1 MRFWLL
7 PLILLGEIAL
17 FTALSGQS
25 FSPASGATSYFRSY
39 FADLLCQSAPVL
51 LLAFGMTVILMTAGI
66 DLSAGSMVALV
77 ACAMASFPAGPG
89 FWWTAVPAGLA
100 LALLLG
106 ATNGALIAWLDV
118 PPIIATL
125 GTMILYRGLCFV
137 VMGDL
142 EKSPFL
148 NVPAYEWLGQPGGA
162 ALLLALTFAL
172 GGCWLKRS
180 RWLREILMLGGNPVA
195 ARYAGIPASRRIVQ
209 VYTLAGGLA
218 FLAALAFT
226 ARNSSVSASS
236 LTGLE
241 LQVIVAVVLGGTRV
255 QGGAGSLLGSFYGV
269 LIIAVMDEGLR
280 GAAQWGARNLPFK
293 LSHLEYILLGL
304 LLVVGVWLNTRG
316 RKPADNRPPG

>member
-25 FSPASGATSYFRSY
+25 FSPASSAASYFRSY

-148 NVPAYEWLGQPGGA
+148 NVPARRVRDRRHDA
-162 ALLLALTFAL
+162 ADDARLLVRGLARRRRSGLDGSDRRRERGRHRL
-172 GGCWLKRS
+172 RPRRS
-180 RWLREILMLGGNPVA
+180 RGHV
-195 ARYAGIPASRRIVQ
+195 
-209 VYTLAGGLA
+209 
-218 FLAALAFT
+218 
-226 ARNSSVSASS
+226 
-236 LTGLE
+236 
-241 LQVIVAVVLGGTRV
+241 
-255 QGGAGSLLGSFYGV
+255 
-269 LIIAVMDEGLR
+269 R
-280 GAAQWGARNLPFK
+280 GA
-293 LSHLEYILLGL
+293 
-304 LLVVGVWLNTRG
+304 RG
-316 RKPADNRPPG
+316 

>member
-1 MRFWLL
+1 MRHWLL
-7 PLILLGEIAL
+7 PLILLAEIAF

-25 FSPASGATSYFRSY
+25 FASTADAVSYFRSY

-51 LLAFGMTVILMTAGI
+51 LIAFGMTIVLMTAGI
-66 DLSAGSMVALV
+66 DLSVGSMVALV
-77 ACAMASFPAGPG
+77 ACVMASFPAGPE
-89 FWWTAVPAGLA
+89 FWWTAVPLGLA
-100 LALLLG
+100 LAVLLG

-118 PPIIATL
+118 PPIINTL

-148 NVPAYEWLGQPGGA
+148 SVPGYEWLGQLSGA
-162 ALLLALTFAL
+162 ALLLIVTFGL
-172 GGCWLKRS
+172 GGFWLKRS

-195 ARYAGIPASRRIVQ
+195 ARYAGIPVSRRIIETYGIVG
-209 VYTLAGGLA
+209 LLA
-218 FLAALAFT
+218 FLAALTFT

-255 QGGAGSLLGSFYGV
+255 QGGAGSMLGTFYGV

-280 GAAQWGARNLPFK
+280 GAAQWGSRNLPFK
-293 LSHLEYILLGL
+293 ISHFEYILLGL
-304 LLVVGVWLNTRG
+304 LLVVGVWLNTRE
-316 RKPADNRPPG
+316 RSTAHTPPPK

>member
-1 MRFWLL
+1 MRHWLL
-7 PLILLGEIAL
+7 PLILLAEIAL

-25 FSPASGATSYFRSY
+25 FTSAGDATSYFRSY

-51 LLAFGMTVILMTAGI
+51 LIAFGMTIVLMTAGI
-66 DLSAGSMVALV
+66 DLSVGSMVALV
-77 ACAMASFPAGPG
+77 ACVMASFPAGPE
-89 FWWTAVPAGLA
+89 FWWTAVPLGLA

-118 PPIIATL
+118 PPIITTL

-148 NVPAYEWLGQPGGA
+148 SVPGYEWFGQVSGA
-162 ALLLALTFAL
+162 ALLLVFTFGL
-172 GGCWLKRS
+172 CGFWLNRS

-195 ARYAGIPASRRIVQ
+195 ARYAGIPVSRRIIETCGTVG
-209 VYTLAGGLA
+209 LLA
-218 FLAALAFT
+218 FLAALTFT

-255 QGGAGSLLGSFYGV
+255 QGGAGSMLGTFYGV

-280 GAAQWGARNLPFK
+280 GAAQWGSRNLPFK
-293 LSHLEYILLGL
+293 ISHLEYILLGL
-304 LLVVGVWLNTRG
+304 LLVVGVWLNTRE
-316 RKPADNRPPG
+316 RFTSHTPPPK